1 MPNRGKGGGS
11 YKASALFVAL
21 SGIGIRQIIIV
32 LAGRASAIALEL
44 VGKNLSLLGDEF
56 GLVGGHLDGDDGGRV
71 TAIENTKGGRPGY
84 YYTANSVPLGC
95 SNKDSSTGIA

>member
-1 MPNRGKGGGS
+1 
-11 YKASALFVAL
+11 
-21 SGIGIRQIIIV
+21 
-32 LAGRASAIALEL
+32 
-44 VGKNLSLLGDEF
+44 
-56 GLVGGHLDGDDGGRV
+56 V